1 MMTILLTILGMIF
14 VGAVIGGFTNS
25 LAIKMLFRPYE
36 AKYIGK
42 WRVPFTPGLIPKR
55 RDELAH
61 QLGLLVVNHLVTPET
76 IRNKLKSDQYEKEVI
91 LFLQDKLDL
100 FFQRNF
106 SVGDLSYYIGISLD
120 SNVVEERIHQ
130 WANNKIHTWY
140 ENHKKYS
147 LEEIV
152 PDSILH
158 KLEMNLPSIAQMML
172 NRGKDF
178 FASSEGKQA
187 LETLVSN
194 FFENKGMLWNMVQMF
209 FGQSSIAEKL
219 QPEITKFLDHEGT
232 EIMIISILQKEWGKL
247 KTMDL
252 ERVVE
257 WIGKDDIDK
266 GINTIIRS
274 WLNIQ
279 KLRDV
284 HVPNLL
290 SPYRTFLKEQLVPR
304 VISKIR
310 DWLIHRVDDV
320 MDKLQVAEMV
330 KAQVE
335 SFPVHRLEEMV
346 LSITKKELKMIT
358 FLGALIGGIIGLFQ
372 GIVVMMLG

>member
-1 MMTILLTILGMIF
+1 MIL

-76 IRNKLKSDQYEKEVI
+76 IRNKLKSDQYEKKVI
-91 LFLQDKLDL
+91 LFLQDKMDL
-100 FFQRNF
+100 FFQSNI
-106 SVGDLSYYIGISLD
+106 SVGDLINYLGINLD
-120 SNVVEERIHQ
+120 SNEADERIHQ
-130 WANNKIHTWY
+130 WANNKIRIWY
-140 ENHKKYS
+140 EDHKKDRI
-147 LEEIV
+147 EEIV

-158 KLEMNLPSIAQMML
+158 KLEIHLPSIAQMIL
-172 NRGKDF
+172 NRGRDF
-178 FASSEGKQA
+178 FVSSEGKQT
-187 LETLVSN
+187 LETLITN

-219 QPEITKFLDHEGT
+219 QPEITKFLEHEGT
-232 EIMIISILQKEWGKL
+232 RSILISILQKEWSKL
-247 KTMDL
+247 KSMDL

-257 WIGKDDIDK
+257 WIGKDDFDE
-266 GINTIIRS
+266 GIKTVTRS
-274 WLNIQ
+274 WLNVQ

-284 HVPNLL
+284 HVPKLFF
-290 SPYRTFLKEQLVPR
+290 SYQTVLKEQFVPR
-304 VISKIR
+304 VVSTIR
-310 DWLIHRVDDV
+310 DWLIQRVDDV

-330 KAQVE
+330 KNQVE

-358 FLGALIGGIIGLFQ
+358 FLGALIGGIIGFFQ
-372 GIVVMMLG
+372 GFVVLILG

>member
-1 MMTILLTILGMIF
+1 MMTIVLTIIGMIL

-76 IRNKLKSDQYEKEVI
+76 IRNKLKSDQYEKKVI
-91 LFLQDKLDL
+91 LFLQDKMDL
-100 FFQRNF
+100 FFQSNI
-106 SVGDLSYYIGISLD
+106 SVGDLINYLGINLD
-120 SNVVEERIHQ
+120 SNEADERIHQ
-130 WANNKIHTWY
+130 WANNKIRIWY
-140 ENHKKYS
+140 EDHKKDRI
-147 LEEIV
+147 EEIV

-158 KLEMNLPSIAQMML
+158 KLEIHLPSIAQMIL
-172 NRGKDF
+172 NRGRDF
-178 FASSEGKQA
+178 FVSSEGKQT
-187 LETLVSN
+187 LETLITN

-219 QPEITKFLDHEGT
+219 QPEITKFLEHEGT
-232 EIMIISILQKEWGKL
+232 RSILISILQKEWSKL
-247 KTMDL
+247 KSMDL

-257 WIGKDDIDK
+257 WIGKDDFDE
-266 GINTIIRS
+266 GIKTVTRS
-274 WLNIQ
+274 WLNVQ

-284 HVPNLL
+284 HVPKLFF
-290 SPYRTFLKEQLVPR
+290 SYQTVLKEQFVPR
-304 VISKIR
+304 VVSTIR
-310 DWLIHRVDDV
+310 DWLIQRVDDV

-330 KAQVE
+330 KNQVE

-358 FLGALIGGIIGLFQ
+358 FLGALIGGIIGFFQ
-372 GIVVMMLG
+372 GFVVLILG